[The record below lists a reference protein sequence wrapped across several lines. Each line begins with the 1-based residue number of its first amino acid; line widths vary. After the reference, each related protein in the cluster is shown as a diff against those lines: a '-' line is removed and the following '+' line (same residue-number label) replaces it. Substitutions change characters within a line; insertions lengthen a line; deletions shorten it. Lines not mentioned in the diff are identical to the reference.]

1 MPKKNEAWGIEV
13 GQYAIKAVRL
23 SRHGQEVHLDDYEI
37 IRFKEILSTPDIDV
51 NEQIQLH
58 LDQLIQKHDLSHANT
73 VVSVPGHL
81 AFARFA
87 KLPPVEPKKIPDIV
101 KFEAVQQIP
110 FPIEQVEWDYQ
121 VFQQEDS
128 PDVEVGIFAITKE
141 RVAYFLSNYRTVNL
155 RVDALTLS
163 PLAVYNAFAFDSHGK
178 DGAGGDGMI
187 YMDIGTI
194 STDVII
200 VENGGIWLRTLP
212 IGGNAFTEAL
222 VRAFKISY
230 SKAEKLKREA
240 ATSKYAKQIFQAMRG
255 VFADLVQ
262 EVQRSLGYYQSLNR
276 DSNITKLVGVGS
288 TFRLPGLSKFLK
300 QQLGVEV
307 VRPDGFNRISIEG
320 KREADFAEHAMNLAT
335 AYGLALQG
343 LGLPTVEA
351 NILPSSIMRARMW
364 KAKQPWLVAA
374 AACVAV
380 GAGIMG
386 GSYYLA
392 QSNFSSMID
401 EGGMS
406 GTDIKVKRITN
417 QAKTFVT
424 QLNDIGR
431 DEDPRQRIENL
442 RRTLDYR
449 SLYPLIMQDLSEA
462 VANIQ
467 AQDPLYS
474 TDFDA
479 ITQIP
484 RDQRRRVY
492 IEAVQ
497 MTYQPQAGS
506 STAGT
511 PGLDAGR
518 GYEDRFND
526 QGETIAQDS
535 TGTPAAMT
543 VESFFDKASGKAPRI
558 RIRVVGTTPMRD
570 PETFLQSTLER
581 YLRSNANRADRPYHL
596 EFGPKVVTHLTN
608 VQATAAAGQGNTRP
622 GVNQRQNVRGMAA
635 GRGVPVGRG
644 GMQEFGGEAGGAMP
658 IDLKSLAAL
667 IPTNPLAQEPSDKDW
682 EFHLEWTVVLK
693 PPINSRGV
701 IVPADE
707 PSAPAEAEA
716 EPAATEPSQAE
727 APSPSAPS
735 ADPGLDAADEQEAR
749 S

>member
-1 MPKKNEAWGIEV
+1 MPRKNEAWGIEV

-23 SRHGQEVHLDDYEI
+23 SRHGQDVHLDDYEI
-37 IRFKEILSTPDIDV
+37 IRFKQILSTPDIDV

-58 LDQLIQKHDLSHANT
+58 LDQLIQKHDLGHAQT

-141 RVAYFLSNYRTVNL
+141 RVAHFLSNYRTVNL

-163 PLAVYNAFAFDSHGK
+163 PLAVYNAFAFDSDGK
-178 DGAGGDGMI
+178 DGAGGEGMI
-187 YMDIGTI
+187 YMDIGTV

-230 SKAEKLKREA
+230 AKAEKLKREA

-307 VRPDGFNRISIEG
+307 VRPDGFKKVGVEG

-343 LGLPTVEA
+343 LGLQTVEA
-351 NILPSSIMRARMW
+351 NILPSAILRARMW

-392 QSNFSSMID
+392 QNTWASAID
-401 EGGMS
+401 RGGMG
-406 GTDIKVKRITN
+406 GTDIMVKRVLG
-417 QAKTFVT
+417 QASGYVKELE
-424 QLNDIGR
+424 QIHQN
-431 DEDPRQRIENL
+431 EDPRQRIENL
-442 RRTLDYR
+442 RRILDYR
-449 SLYPLIMQDLSEA
+449 ALYPLIMQDISEA
-462 VANIQ
+462 VATIQ
-467 AQDPLYS
+467 PQEPLL
-474 TDFDA
+474 TGDFEA
-479 ITQIP
+479 IQQIP
-484 RDQRRRVY
+484 RNQRRFVY
-492 IEAVQ
+492 IDTVQ
-497 MTYQPQAGS
+497 TAYDPGAGDDDAAGRAMPGRDMMDERFEPGQPQRGS
-506 STAGT
+506 TTA
-511 PGLDAGR
+511 
-518 GYEDRFND
+518 
-526 QGETIAQDS
+526 S
-535 TGTPAAMT
+535 PAASASSMT
-543 VESFFDKASGKAPRI
+543 VTSFFDADSGKAPRI
-558 RIRVVGTTPMRD
+558 HIRVIGTTPIAD
-570 PETFLQSTLER
+570 PETFLQSTIER
-581 YLRSNANRADRPYHL
+581 YLRRHADRPDRPYRL
-596 EFGPKVVTHLTN
+596 EFGEKVVTHLTN
-608 VQATAAAGQGNTRP
+608 VVTEDTGVGGGGGQATTGRRGFTAGGTAR
-622 GVNQRQNVRGMAA
+622 
-635 GRGVPVGRG
+635 GRG
-644 GMQEFGGEAGGAMP
+644 EFVDGPGQAPLNLES
-658 IDLKSLAAL
+658 IDAL
-667 IPTNPLAQEPSDKDW
+667 LPKNPLEGESAEGDW
-682 EFHLEWTVVLK
+682 EFHLQWTVVLR
-693 PPINSRGV
+693 PPVQTRGLMTPPDSAEQP
-701 IVPADE
+701 PAAADG
-707 PSAPAEAEA
+707 A
-716 EPAATEPSQAE
+716 EPEPAPQA
-727 APSPSAPS
+727 
-735 ADPGLDAADEQEAR
+735 DAALDRHAPGADAAPQQEAR

>member
-1 MPKKNEAWGIEV
+1 MPRKNEAWGIEV

-37 IRFKEILSTPDIDV
+37 IRFKEILSTPDIDA

-58 LDQLIQKHDLSHANT
+58 LDQLIQKHDLAHAQT

-110 FPIEQVEWDYQ
+110 FPIEEVEWDYQ
-121 VFQQEDS
+121 VFQQDDS

-141 RVAYFLSNYRTVNL
+141 RVAHFLSNYRTVNL

-163 PLAVYNAFAFDSHGK
+163 PLAVYNAFAFDSGAK
-178 DGAGGDGMI
+178 DGTGGEGMI
-187 YMDIGTI
+187 YMDIGTV

-230 SKAEKLKREA
+230 AKAEKLKREA

-276 DSNITKLVGVGS
+276 DSNITRLVGVGS

-307 VRPDGFNRISIEG
+307 VRPNGFEKIGIEG

-343 LGLPTVEA
+343 LDLQMVEA
-351 NILPSSIMRARMW
+351 NILPSSILRARMW

-392 QSNFSSMID
+392 QNTRSSAID
-401 EGGMS
+401 EGGMG
-406 GTDIKVKRITN
+406 GTDIMVKRVLN
-417 QAKTFVT
+417 QAEGYTK
-424 QLNDIGR
+424 QLKEVNQA
-431 DEDPRQRIENL
+431 EDPRQRIENL
-442 RRTLDYR
+442 RRTMDYR
-449 SLYPLIMQDLSEA
+449 ALYPLIMQDISEA
-462 VANIQ
+462 VATVEPQEPLQAVNFEEIQ
-467 AQDPLYS
+467 K
-474 TDFDA
+474 
-479 ITQIP
+479 IP
-484 RDQRRRVY
+484 RNERRRVY
-492 IEAVQ
+492 IDAIQTAYDTRADEEGGDARGMRGQ
-497 MTYQPQAGS
+497 DMMRERYDPGRSGRGPAGRGPAGAS
-506 STAGT
+506 STAT
-511 PGLDAGR
+511 P
-518 GYEDRFND
+518 
-526 QGETIAQDS
+526 S
-535 TGTPAAMT
+535 SMT
-543 VESFFDKASGKAPRI
+543 VTSFFDADAGKAPRI
-558 RIRVVGTTPMRD
+558 HIRVIGTTPVSG
-570 PETFLQSTLER
+570 PETFLQSTIER
-581 YLRSNANRADRPYHL
+581 YLRRNADRPDRPYRL
-596 EFGPKVVTHLTN
+596 EFGEKVITHLTN
-608 VQATAAAGQGNTRP
+608 VATDGTDAGIND
-622 GVNQRQNVRGMAA
+622 RQNLRGMRAA
-635 GRGVPVGRG
+635 PGRG
-644 GMQEFGGEAGGAMP
+644 EFLEGPDQAP
-658 IDLKSLAAL
+658 LDLKSIDAL
-667 IPTNPLAQEPSDKDW
+667 LPKNPLEEETVSEDW
-682 EFHLEWTVVLK
+682 EFHLEWTVVLR
-693 PPINSRGV
+693 PPIETRNVVTTPVTAEESS
-701 IVPADE
+701 PAPDAAE
-707 PSAPAEAEA
+707 PESAPQADAN
-716 EPAATEPSQAE
+716 PDRTEP
-727 APSPSAPS
+727 
-735 ADPGLDAADEQEAR
+735 GRDAAPQQEAR